1 MSSSARSTPPCDGL
15 ERRSVAR
22 LPAAALPHLSAHVVG
37 EAPVRLVDI
46 SKRGARL
53 EGAARL
59 PTGSTL
65 TIRFLAGG
73 EAQVLTGAVVRDT
86 VVVLETSGEVTYHTA
101 LAFTD
106 ELILCG
112 DDFGSARTPDAAPR
126 PLHPADT
133 GHDYTMLVFDGR
145 IGAPHGA
152 PAGAAC

>member
-1 MSSSARSTPPCDGL
+1 VTSSARPTPPYDGP
-15 ERRSVAR
+15 ERRAESR
-22 LPAAALPHLSAHVVG
+22 LPASALPHLSAHVIG

-53 EGAARL
+53 ESSARL

-65 TIRFLAGG
+65 TIRFIANG

-86 VVVLETSGEVTYHTA
+86 VVVLETSGEVTYHIA

-106 ELILCG
+106 ELTLCG
-112 DDFGSARTPDAAPR
+112 DDFASAQTPDAAPSL
-126 PLHPADT
+126 PHPADT
-133 GHDYTMLVFDGR
+133 EHDYTMLVFDRR
-145 IGAPHGA
+145 IGAPPGA

>member
-1 MSSSARSTPPCDGL
+1 MTSSARSTSPYDGP

-22 LPAAALPHLSAHVVG
+22 LPAAALPHLSAHVIG
-37 EAPVRLVDI
+37 EAPVRLVDV

-53 EGAARL
+53 ESASRL

-65 TIRFLAGG
+65 TIRFISAG
-73 EAQVLTGAVVRDT
+73 EAQVLTAAVVRDT

-106 ELILCG
+106 ELTLCG
-112 DDFGSARTPDAAPR
+112 EDAAGAPATAAA
-126 PLHPADT
+126 PSLPHPADT